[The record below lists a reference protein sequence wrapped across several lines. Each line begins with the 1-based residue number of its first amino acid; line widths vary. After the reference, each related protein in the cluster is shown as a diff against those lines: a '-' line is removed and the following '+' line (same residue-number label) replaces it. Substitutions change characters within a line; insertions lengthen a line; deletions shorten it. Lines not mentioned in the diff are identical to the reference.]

1 MLSNH
6 RSCLG
11 GAVVGRR
18 TPDQK
23 AANLTPGRVT
33 VKSTRSTQLGLG
45 GERSPVLGGR

>member
-11 GAVVGRR
+11 VALVGRR
-18 TPDQK
+18 TRDQK
-23 AANLTPGRVT
+23 AASLTPGRVT

-45 GERSPVLGGR
+45 GEHSPVLDGR